1 MKDEGYT
8 GVVAAEVLHI
18 VKCTRVEVHIRKTN
32 ECYEQ
37 LPVSYNN
44 ETLFLSPRTR
54 ILVGNGKQIT
64 CEGRMPSM
72 FKIGE
77 QWYRSL
83 PDIID
88 APQPE
93 ILAPREMPK
102 WKYVSPESLAIGGI
116 YSERDTRK
124 LRDLIVFPLE
134 KGAVLNKILRGATGQ
149 QEGTIIPSQS
159 RSTTSSSKEESSSSK
174 AITADLGEE
183 GPSSESIA
191 PRVETED
198 PASSSIEERV
208 ETEES
213 SSRTT
218 TSRAGTGGS
227 SSRVTTPNAGEASP
241 TSRAMTSRAGAR
253 GSSVKP
259 TTTGAIG
266 GGSSSTRAP
275 KAPRNV
281 RASCLTASSK
291 ARAWDG
297 SEGDEHPGCPHHRH
311 DGSRCQAAL
320 GQGPLAPPPA
330 GYSSSHNIIKA
341 NFTSSTRSQL
351 SRAIKSNCVAR
362 YRSAWT
368 RARYIDIDI

>member
-1 MKDEGYT
+1 MPIGFASRTLTDTEKKYDTYSREALAIVFTITKFKPYLMGNRFTVYTDHKPLLYFRNSTDPNSRVSRYQFKLSCYDFSIEHKNGSTNVVADCLSRNPIIENINTIETRPRRATTNPVNYKLTRTYTKKKQSPEERNTKDEAVPNDT
-8 GVVAAEVLHI
+8 EDKA
-18 VKCTRVEVHIRKTN
+18 N
-32 ECYEQ
+32 EIENKGQ
-37 LPVSYNN
+37 PYNAK
-44 ETLFLSPRTR
+44 ETISELNP
-54 ILVGNGKQIT
+54 G
-64 CEGRMPSM
+64 
-72 FKIGE
+72 
-77 QWYRSL
+77 SL

-149 QEGTIIPSQS
+149 QVNTDGTIIPSQS

-227 SSRVTTPNAGEASP
+227 SSRVTTPERRGGE
-241 TSRAMTSRAGAR
+241 
-253 GSSVKP
+253 
-259 TTTGAIG
+259 
-266 GGSSSTRAP
+266 
-275 KAPRNV
+275 
-281 RASCLTASSK
+281 
-291 ARAWDG
+291 
-297 SEGDEHPGCPHHRH
+297 PHIQGNDIKGR
-311 DGSRCQAAL
+311 SQRLL
-320 GQGPLAPPPA
+320 GQTQ
-330 GYSSSHNIIKA
+330 HN
-341 NFTSSTRSQL
+341 R
-351 SRAIKSNCVAR
+351 R
-362 YRSAWT
+362 
-368 RARYIDIDI
+368 D